1 MVRRF
6 RNQVDTMK
14 VGISV
19 AEKNKKTNEC
29 VSIRKEL
36 DSIYILKAIVH
47 ISVVI
52 SKF

>member
-6 RNQVDTMK
+6 RNQVETMK

-19 AEKNKKTNEC
+19 VVKNKRMQKHSKRIGLSMC
-29 VSIRKEL
+29 
-36 DSIYILKAIVH
+36 ILKAIVH